1 MKHNVPRQQPRPDQP
16 PQDRNRSEASEP
28 YPPVAA
34 EAEPS
39 GPKPAASPVQPDL
52 AAPEGLDL
60 FQPQIPAASDLPE
73 ASPAPARP
81 RGHAPAPTGHAAK
94 RRQVPAAPGP
104 RVRAGRHAF
113 PGARAAAPVSAGK
126 RLPAPKPTRLWTR
139 ILVGIGAVFLL
150 LLLIAFGLWQYLLGD
165 YRRNN
170 QAQITLTNAQ
180 QEVVTPTP
188 IPEQSAFAKGIQ
200 NILLI
205 GSDTRNDGEHSL
217 ADVIM
222 ILTVNNNTNKLMLS
236 SVQRDTLVY
245 INGDTSRLAKVN
257 SALQEGP
264 DALMYTLNQN
274 FSLDIS
280 SYVMIDM
287 AGTEDIIDLVGG
299 VDIDIPDSQDFI
311 DALNEALYE
320 QNVLAEGWYNYDAY
334 TPDVEVAGLQH
345 LNGRQALAYM
355 RVRTVDSDYRR
366 TERQREVLGLL
377 LDKFKTL
384 SAADMLNV
392 VKTGLGYISSNMSEF
407 DLLQLATTIVPKM
420 GTMDQQQIPQTGNF
434 WEDEAGDIVPG
445 FSLVNT
451 DLHQAIFGNLD
462 NLKNV
467 PEIANAPRLKTDYY
481 VEPGTEYF
489 IRAYSPT
496 LGEAGAEQ
504 ASAAELA
511 RQVAAGYSPLP

>member
-1 MKHNVPRQQPRPDQP
+1 M
-16 PQDRNRSEASEP
+16 
-28 YPPVAA
+28 
-34 EAEPS
+34 
-39 GPKPAASPVQPDL
+39 
-52 AAPEGLDL
+52 
-60 FQPQIPAASDLPE
+60 
-73 ASPAPARP
+73 
-81 RGHAPAPTGHAAK
+81 
-94 RRQVPAAPGP
+94 
-104 RVRAGRHAF
+104 
-113 PGARAAAPVSAGK
+113 
-126 RLPAPKPTRLWTR
+126 WTR
-139 ILVGIGAVFLL
+139 ILVGAGALL
-150 LLLIAFGLWQYLLGD
+150 LLLLTIAFGLWQYLMGD

-170 QAQITLTNAQ
+170 QTQITVTNDQ

-188 IPEQSAFAKGIQ
+188 IPEQSAFAEGIQ

-222 ILTVNNNTNKLMLS
+222 ILTVNNNTDQLLLS

-274 FSLDIS
+274 FSMDLS

-287 AGTEDIIDLVGG
+287 SGTEDIIDLVGG
-299 VDIDIPDSQDFI
+299 VDIDIPDNQDFI
-311 DALNEALYE
+311 DALNDALYE

-334 TPDVEVAGLQH
+334 VPDVEVPGLQH

-377 LDKFKTL
+377 LGKFKTL

-392 VKTGLGYISSNMSEF
+392 VKTGLGYVSSNMSEF
-407 DLLQLATTIVPKM
+407 DLLQLATSIVPNM
-420 GTMDQQQIPQTGNF
+420 DSMDQQQIPQTGNF

-445 FSLVNT
+445 FSLVNAE
-451 DLHQAIFGNLD
+451 LHQAIFGNLD
-462 NLKNV
+462 HLKTV

-489 IRAYSPT
+489 IRAYSAT
-496 LGEAGAEQ
+496 LGEAGAEE

-511 RQVAAGYSPLP
+511 RQTAAGYTPLP